1 MEHQMQEKKKDPQRD
16 IVLQS
21 TVFAV
26 ERLQVSLRGGETAIR
41 HIVRH
46 PGAVCVLALL
56 DDGRLVT
63 IRNFRVARVKWMNEF
78 CAGKLEAGEDP
89 LHAAGRELEEETGYQ
104 AGSIESLGTFYT
116 SPGFTDEL
124 MYAFVA
130 RQLRPCPARL
140 ELDERIEV
148 VLRTT
153 DEFAELVRTGEV
165 CDAKTLA
172 TFLRWQLA
180 QS

>member
-1 MEHQMQEKKKDPQRD
+1 MLG
-16 IVLQS
+16 V
-21 TVFAV
+21 
-26 ERLQVSLRGGETAIR
+26 
-41 HIVRH
+41 
-46 PGAVCVLALL
+46 L
-56 DDGRLVT
+56 DDGRLVM
-63 IRNFRVARVKWMNEF
+63 IRNFRIATQAWMNEF

-89 LHAAGRELEEETGYQ
+89 RDAALRELEEETGYC

-130 RQLRPCPARL
+130 RQLTPCPPRL

-148 VLRTT
+148 VLRTK
-153 DEFAELVRTGEV
+153 DEFADLVRRGDI
-165 CDAKTLA
+165 CDGKTLA

>member
-1 MEHQMQEKKKDPQRD
+1 MAHQQQENQTEPQRD

-21 TVFAV
+21 SVFAV
-26 ERLQVSLRGGETAIR
+26 ERLQVTLRGGETAVR

-46 PGAVCVLALL
+46 PGAVCVLGVL

-63 IRNFRVARVKWMNEF
+63 IRNFRVAIGKWMNEF
-78 CAGKLEAGEDP
+78 CAGKLEPGEDP

-104 AGSIESLGTFYT
+104 AGSIESLGIFYT

-148 VLRTT
+148 VLRTA
-153 DEFAELVRTGEV
+153 DEFAQLVRTGEV
-165 CDAKTLA
+165 CDAKTMA

>member
-1 MEHQMQEKKKDPQRD
+1 MAHQQRENHNEAKPD

-21 TVFAV
+21 SVFAV
-26 ERLQVSLRGGETAIR
+26 ERMQVALRGGESAVR

-63 IRNFRVARVKWMNEF
+63 IRNFRIATGIWMNEF
-78 CAGKLEAGEDP
+78 CAGKLEPGEDP

-124 MYAFVA
+124 MHAFVA
-130 RQLRPCPARL
+130 RQLRPCPLRL

-153 DEFAELVRTGEV
+153 AEFSELIRTGEV
-165 CDAKTLA
+165 CDGKTLA
-172 TFLRWQLA
+172 TFLRWKLVRT
-180 QS
+180 